1 MHLFTS
7 TVSKW
12 FLIGWISVLLG
23 YIMNWIFEGL
33 NLVGLPNI
41 GLAIIIFTFVV
52 KALMIPLSIRQQK
65 YSKLQVI
72 MQPELQLIQ
81 EKYKGKSDAASIQAQ
96 QQETREVYAKFGT
109 SPTGGCLQMLIQMP
123 ILFALYQVIYHLPGH
138 ITRLG
143 NYYRGVVEKL
153 MAIPGYETNE
163 AFLAMVKSSGLRN
176 PDVTSDLSLID
187 VLYKFT
193 SEKWTQFLDIFK
205 NSSLSE
211 AYAEVADKI
220 RSANVFLGIDLSMR
234 PTEQFSKAWWV
245 VLIPLLAGGLQW
257 LSTKLMPQPNQS
269 NNQNQGGAG
278 GMLKSMNIVFPLMSV
293 VFCFMFEAGLGLYWV
308 ASSGVQV
315 IIQLFVNRYMDRV
328 DLNEMVQKMDQGE
341 LFLYWQVTRGTGVR
355 QHVYPD
361 SDANLWI
368 TVTPLKMSDGKTPIK
383 LITEPDIRFHR
394 CDIKTLN
401 LLPAVMASEKAKQAG
416 CGEAVLY
423 RPGGRVT
430 ECAHSNVHI
439 LQDGTLWTA
448 PLDEL
453 ILPGISRAHLIK
465 ACKALGIPV
474 REEPYYL
481 EQLRAADEIL
491 VTSSSKL
498 VVRADKLDGQPCGG
512 KDPETFEKIR
522 KYMLDEFEEATK

>member
-220 RSANVFLGIDLSMR
+220 RSANVFLASTFPCAR
-234 PTEQFSKAWWV
+234 P
-245 VLIPLLAGGLQW
+245 
-257 LSTKLMPQPNQS
+257 
-269 NNQNQGGAG
+269 
-278 GMLKSMNIVFPLMSV
+278 
-293 VFCFMFEAGLGLYWV
+293 
-308 ASSGVQV
+308 SSSQ
-315 IIQLFVNRYMDRV
+315 
-328 DLNEMVQKMDQGE
+328 
-341 LFLYWQVTRGTGVR
+341 
-355 QHVYPD
+355 
-361 SDANLWI
+361 
-368 TVTPLKMSDGKTPIK
+368 
-383 LITEPDIRFHR
+383 
-394 CDIKTLN
+394 
-401 LLPAVMASEKAKQAG
+401 
-416 CGEAVLY
+416 
-423 RPGGRVT
+423 RPGG
-430 ECAHSNVHI
+430 S
-439 LQDGTLWTA
+439 
-448 PLDEL
+448 
-453 ILPGISRAHLIK
+453 
-465 ACKALGIPV
+465 
-474 REEPYYL
+474 Y
-481 EQLRAADEIL
+481 
-491 VTSSSKL
+491 
-498 VVRADKLDGQPCGG
+498 
-512 KDPETFEKIR
+512 
-522 KYMLDEFEEATK
+522 